1 MQLNNRNSESRK
13 WENRMTFKCKLGEE
27 KTCSILN
34 EKLGDC
40 EICEDDFC
48 SEYGYKVVWRC
59 PNYEKCVA
67 EINTKKE
74 AEETKR
80 VIVKAEGFK
89 DTNGNFHITKIKGA
103 EE

>member
-1 MQLNNRNSESRK
+1 MKTAQETTGCLEHDA
-13 WENRMTFKCKLGEE
+13 FKCKLGEQ

-59 PNYEKCVA
+59 PNYVQCSA
-67 EINTKKE
+67 EIEKTAQDENSSTK
-74 AEETKR
+74 TDGGR
-80 VIVKAEGFK
+80 QGSVLI
-89 DTNGNFHITKIKGA
+89 N
-103 EE
+103 